1 MSEKIKEGLF
11 NISKVNQNQI
21 ETKIL
26 NNRQIIAEVDNED
39 NSLDIAVKI
48 DDEPL
53 VTLNIAVEGNDII
66 IRKWLGY
73 GDSLDETI
81 NIDDVDSI
89 NGQEEIL
96 QSM

>member
-1 MSEKIKEGLF
+1 M
-11 NISKVNQNQI
+11 
-21 ETKIL
+21 
-26 NNRQIIAEVDNED
+26 
-39 NSLDIAVKI
+39 KI

-53 VTLNIAVEGNDII
+53 VTLNIAVVGNDII

-73 GDSLDETI
+73 GDSVDETI

-96 QSM
+96 QTM